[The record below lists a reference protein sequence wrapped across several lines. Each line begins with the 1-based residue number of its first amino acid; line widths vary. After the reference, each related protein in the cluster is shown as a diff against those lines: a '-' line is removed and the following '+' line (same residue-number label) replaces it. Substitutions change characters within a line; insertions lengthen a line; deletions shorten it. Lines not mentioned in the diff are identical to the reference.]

1 MFNSVNRLERFVKQP
16 ILDQEQRSPGAG
28 RPSFEFIS
36 VSGTNIRGSAE
47 TRRRVRSRAQA
58 DYRRRNP
65 PPPRNALTV
74 DLDVGSWLQALS
86 GETAPRPPLERLEP
100 SEMQPVLQTSEIMQ
114 MDTHEFDHIGAENS
128 ANIFALVPA
137 DQRPRARQLWN
148 HCLYS
153 LTGQLF
159 ILTCSQY

>member
-1 MFNSVNRLERFVKQP
+1 
-16 ILDQEQRSPGAG
+16 
-28 RPSFEFIS
+28 
-36 VSGTNIRGSAE
+36 VSGTNLRGNAE

-74 DLDVGSWLQALS
+74 DLDVGSWLQSLS
-86 GETAPRPPLERLEP
+86 SETAIGPPHEALES
-100 SEMQPVLQTSEIMQ
+100 SEMQVVPQANEMIQ
-114 MDTHEFDHIGAENS
+114 MDINEFGPVGAENS

-148 HCLYS
+148 HCSFSSSS
-153 LTGQLF
+153 LMFEF
-159 ILTCSQY
+159 ISC